1 MTFSGCGSYH
11 KDTCD
16 YDEYIAIQ
24 YVFNKLEGG
33 MTALKISEGSVILLL
48 TKQFLSYS

>member
-11 KDTCD
+11 KDTYN

-24 YVFNKLEGG
+24 YVFNKLEGI
-33 MTALKISEGSVILLL
+33 MTA
-48 TKQFLSYS
+48 FRY